1 MHMSRRLLT
10 WMALLAGLAAGL
22 IGCKPTT
29 PFYLRDDK
37 DLSHYRGVATQIEYP
52 DVESDRIADVAKADP
67 PLTVINA
74 EAREI
79 WDLTLQDAI
88 QTAVAN
94 SKVVRTVSGSF
105 GNLSTT
111 LANSSTQDPTQLVTS
126 SSATTPGRSTIYAP
140 SIVESDP
147 RAGVEAALA
156 AFDANL
162 LATSFFYKTDQPQNL
177 QGQFTAFQAVV
188 LQQNQWQNETQISK
202 KIASGGQVFIRNFT
216 NFLQTNNPNV
226 QFANSWTPYYEAE
239 FTHPL
244 LQGAGVQFNRIAG
257 PNSFAGLNGNSA
269 SPNVVPGNYNGVVI
283 ARINQDI
290 SLANLEAQMR
300 NMVWEVERTY
310 WTLYYQYRFLDAQ
323 MVGRD
328 SALQTWRKI
337 HALYLESAR
346 GGEAEKE
353 AQARAQYFLFRA
365 AVEAALSDLYTAE
378 NRLRYMMGI
387 STADGR
393 LIRPADEPTT
403 AHVQFDWYESNT
415 DALARYPELRQQ
427 RWIIKQH
434 ELQLA
439 AAKNFLLPRLDVDAL
454 YRFRGFG
461 QSLIGNG
468 NTNTLPA
475 SVAGFQNGYQTL
487 LSGQFQ
493 EWQAGFNFSM
503 PIGFRQ
509 AMAAVRNEQ
518 LQLAQ
523 QRAYLQDQ
531 ELEITHQLANAIRLV
546 DRFYTLSQTNFN
558 RRVATQKQVDAVRAA
573 YETQTVTL
581 DLLLEAQRQLADAES
596 TYYDSLSLYNL
607 AIAEVHLRKN
617 SILEYNGV
625 IMAEGPWS
633 DKAYFDARK
642 RARERDAGL
651 FINYGFARPNVYSR
665 GPVNQKM
672 GANRGAIYR
681 TDDQSPASPGS
692 EPVPTPVPDPN
703 TSAPPASN
711 TQTSAEQLRPVDS
724 TAQQVMLAPP
734 PTDNGPRYPWGN
746 LGFDRLP
753 PTSDDVPNQSNVRLT
768 SGQMDEAVQNNPPG
782 GTNQPAASGAGAER

>member
-1 MHMSRRLLT
+1 M
-10 WMALLAGLAAGL
+10 
-22 IGCKPTT
+22 
-29 PFYLRDDK
+29 
-37 DLSHYRGVATQIEYP
+37 
-52 DVESDRIADVAKADP
+52 
-67 PLTVINA
+67 
-74 EAREI
+74 
-79 WDLTLQDAI
+79 
-88 QTAVAN
+88 
-94 SKVVRTVSGSF
+94 
-105 GNLSTT
+105 
-111 LANSSTQDPTQLVTS
+111 
-126 SSATTPGRSTIYAP
+126 
-140 SIVESDP
+140 
-147 RAGVEAALA
+147 A

-177 QGQFTAFQAVV
+177 QGQFTAFQATV
-188 LQQNQWQNETQISK
+188 LQQNQSQNEVQLSK
-202 KIASGGQVFIRNFT
+202 KIVSGGQVFIRNFT
-216 NFLQTNNPNV
+216 NYLQTNNPNV
-226 QFANSWTPYYEAE
+226 AFSNSWTPYYEAE

-387 STADGR
+387 GTADGR

-403 AHVQFDWYESNT
+403 ARIQFDWYEVHS
-415 DALARYPELRQQ
+415 DALARSPELRQE
-427 RWIIKQH
+427 RWIVKQH

-439 AAKNFLLPRLDVDAL
+439 ASKNFLLPRLDFDAL

-468 NTNTLPA
+468 NTNTIPQ
-475 SVAGFQNGYQTL
+475 SVAGFQNAYQTL
-487 LSGQFQ
+487 LGGQFQ
-493 EWQAGFNFSM
+493 EWQMGFNFNM
-503 PIGFRQ
+503 PLGFRQ

-518 LQLAQ
+518 LQLA
-523 QRAYLQDQ
+523 RERSVLQDQ
-531 ELEITHQLANAIRLV
+531 ELEITHQLANAIRTL
-546 DRFYTLSQTNFN
+546 DRFYTVSQTNFN

-596 TYYDSLSLYNL
+596 TYYDTLSLYNL
-607 AIAEVHLRKN
+607 SICQVHLRKN

-625 IMAEGPWS
+625 IMAEGPWA

-651 FINYGFARPNVYSR
+651 FINYGFARPNVFSR
-665 GPVNQKM
+665 GPIDQKM
-672 GANRGAIYR
+672 GANHGATFR
-681 TDDQSPASPGS
+681 SDQQSPTPAGN
-692 EPVPTPVPDPN
+692 EQVPPPVPDPN
-703 TSAPPASN
+703 LSTPPGSN
-711 TQTSAEQLRPVDS
+711 TQTRFSAVACLSTPRAAGPADAATCRQWSAIYLGQPRHQSVAAHRRPRGRPFQRPIDIG
-724 TAQQVMLAPP
+724 A
-734 PTDNGPRYPWGN
+734 NG
-746 LGFDRLP
+746 
-753 PTSDDVPNQSNVRLT
+753 
-768 SGQMDEAVQNNPPG
+768 
-782 GTNQPAASGAGAER
+782 